1 MVNSFSMPIDIEING
16 SEKRLYPTKELQ
28 VEVINDYSVIH
39 FKDWE
44 FLFDKKKNSD
54 LVN

>member
-1 MVNSFSMPIDIEING
+1 MPIDIELNG
-16 SEKRLYPTKELQ
+16 AEKRINPTKELQ
-28 VEVINDYSVIH
+28 TQTINNYSVIH

-54 LVN
+54 LAK